1 MPSQHKKPRKQIP
14 LDQLLLER
22 GYFQDRKTAQSWIMA
37 GKVWVA
43 DQYLTKAGQKVPT
56 DAEIRIKDLDR
67 KYVSRGGLK
76 LEAALSR
83 FALSVTG
90 KTVLDAGAS
99 VGGFTDCLLQ
109 HGAAKVYAVDVGYG
123 QIRGTLV
130 TDPRV
135 VNLERTNIGALK
147 IEQFEPALELCVADL
162 SYVSLTKAL
171 PTLAALFVAK
181 KTLVC
186 LIKPLFE
193 GASQAAPNS
202 TDSLRTALETV
213 AAGSQACGLSLIDL
227 IASPILGN
235 THTIEFLGLFSD
247 GREPRE
253 SFKRLRER
261 VLAEAEQRFG
271 RVLKQQLDFSDPS

>member
-1 MPSQHKKPRKQIP
+1 
-14 LDQLLLER
+14 
-22 GYFQDRKTAQSWIMA
+22 MA

-43 DQYLTKAGQKVPT
+43 DQYLTKAGHKVRT
-56 DAEIRIKDLDR
+56 DVEIRIKDVDR

-83 FALSVTG
+83 FGLPVTG

-109 HGAAKVYAVDVGYG
+109 HGATKVYAVEVGYG
-123 QIRGTLV
+123 QIRGTLAN
-130 TDPRV
+130 DPRV
-135 VNLERTNIGALK
+135 VNLERTNISTLK
-147 IEQFEPALELCVADL
+147 IGQFDPALELGVADL

-171 PTLAALFVAK
+171 PILAALFAAE

-202 TDSLRTALETV
+202 KNSLRTALETV

-227 IASPILGN
+227 VASPILGN
-235 THTIEFLGLFSD
+235 TNTVEFLGWFSD
-247 GREPRE
+247 RQEPRE
-253 SFKRLRER
+253 PFEHLRER
-261 VLAEAEQRFG
+261 ALIEVEQQFG
-271 RVLKQQLDFSDPS
+271 RYVDS